1 MKILRLLNRRYL
13 PILLI
18 FFIHNINLYS
28 QEPVDIWNIEKKD
41 SKKKIELEKNSNENV
56 NKKKNSI
63 YKMQSSNK
71 ENNIELDN
79 TLISKEVQIIGLYDP
94 EENGLNI
101 NMWSNSDGDQ
111 IVNIFNNLKKI
122 ELSDDASE
130 IMNTVLLTN
139 AYYPEKNISKEK
151 FLKIKSDW
159 LIKNSNL
166 ELIEN
171 YLISNQIVNEN
182 IELMRYLVD
191 EYLSRS
197 NLEKSCEIFDK
208 INHSLSDEYLSKFKI
223 YCLVNNNKSDEA
235 QLNLD
240 LKKETGFKDIFFED
254 KINFLLGFNKKV
266 DTTISE
272 ENILNF
278 HLSHRTN
285 PEFSFEPK
293 KNTSKLIWKY
303 LSSSNLL
310 TKANEISIED
320 IDRISIIEKATHDKN
335 YPEDELFKL
344 YRNFQFN
351 IDQLLN
357 IPDTYKLLSNI
368 EGRALIYQGILIT
381 TDVAKKIKLMKLL
394 KDSLIK
400 EGIEKAFDDQ
410 LEKFLIEI
418 DIDTIP
424 SNLTSFYL
432 INVDNINE
440 NFNRNIKINNKILHQ
455 SKLVNYFRDDYQ
467 NKNIKKDLND
477 FLSKIKKNKK
487 YFFSKKDIMLVESL
501 KADGIEIQKKFST
514 LYEINENEMP
524 TDIQVLINN
533 EDLGGALLRI
543 IEVIGQ
549 DKIKDIDDDT
559 MYFIISTLNQ
569 LNVDPI
575 RNKLLI
581 KVLPLK
587 V

>member
-235 QLNLD
+235 QLNLN

-320 IDRISIIEKATHDKN
+320 IDRISIIEKLLTIRIIQKMN
-335 YPEDELFKL
+335 Y
-344 YRNFQFN
+344 
-351 IDQLLN
+351 
-357 IPDTYKLLSNI
+357 LSYTEI
-368 EGRALIYQGILIT
+368 FSSILI
-381 TDVAKKIKLMKLL
+381 
-394 KDSLIK
+394 
-400 EGIEKAFDDQ
+400 
-410 LEKFLIEI
+410 
-418 DIDTIP
+418 
-424 SNLTSFYL
+424 NC
-432 INVDNINE
+432 
-440 NFNRNIKINNKILHQ
+440 
-455 SKLVNYFRDDYQ
+455 
-467 NKNIKKDLND
+467 
-477 FLSKIKKNKK
+477 
-487 YFFSKKDIMLVESL
+487 
-501 KADGIEIQKKFST
+501 
-514 LYEINENEMP
+514 
-524 TDIQVLINN
+524 
-533 EDLGGALLRI
+533 
-543 IEVIGQ
+543 
-549 DKIKDIDDDT
+549 
-559 MYFIISTLNQ
+559 
-569 LNVDPI
+569 
-575 RNKLLI
+575 
-581 KVLPLK
+581 
-587 V
+587 

>member
-1 MKILRLLNRRYL
+1 M
-13 PILLI
+13 
-18 FFIHNINLYS
+18 
-28 QEPVDIWNIEKKD
+28 
-41 SKKKIELEKNSNENV
+41 
-56 NKKKNSI
+56 
-63 YKMQSSNK
+63 
-71 ENNIELDN
+71 
-79 TLISKEVQIIGLYDP
+79 
-94 EENGLNI
+94 
-101 NMWSNSDGDQ
+101 
-111 IVNIFNNLKKI
+111 
-122 ELSDDASE
+122 
-130 IMNTVLLTN
+130 
-139 AYYPEKNISKEK
+139 
-151 FLKIKSDW
+151 
-159 LIKNSNL
+159 
-166 ELIEN
+166 
-171 YLISNQIVNEN
+171 
-182 IELMRYLVD
+182 
-191 EYLSRS
+191 
-197 NLEKSCEIFDK
+197 
-208 INHSLSDEYLSKFKI
+208 
-223 YCLVNNNKSDEA
+223 
-235 QLNLD
+235 
-240 LKKETGFKDIFFED
+240 
-254 KINFLLGFNKKV
+254 
-266 DTTISE
+266 
-272 ENILNF
+272 
-278 HLSHRTN
+278 
-285 PEFSFEPK
+285 
-293 KNTSKLIWKY
+293 
-303 LSSSNLL
+303 
-310 TKANEISIED
+310 
-320 IDRISIIEKATHDKN
+320 
-335 YPEDELFKL
+335 
-344 YRNFQFN
+344 
-351 IDQLLN
+351 N

>member
-1 MKILRLLNRRYL
+1 M
-13 PILLI
+13 
-18 FFIHNINLYS
+18 
-28 QEPVDIWNIEKKD
+28 
-41 SKKKIELEKNSNENV
+41 
-56 NKKKNSI
+56 
-63 YKMQSSNK
+63 
-71 ENNIELDN
+71 
-79 TLISKEVQIIGLYDP
+79 
-94 EENGLNI
+94 
-101 NMWSNSDGDQ
+101 
-111 IVNIFNNLKKI
+111 
-122 ELSDDASE
+122 
-130 IMNTVLLTN
+130 
-139 AYYPEKNISKEK
+139 
-151 FLKIKSDW
+151 
-159 LIKNSNL
+159 
-166 ELIEN
+166 
-171 YLISNQIVNEN
+171 
-182 IELMRYLVD
+182 
-191 EYLSRS
+191 
-197 NLEKSCEIFDK
+197 
-208 INHSLSDEYLSKFKI
+208 
-223 YCLVNNNKSDEA
+223 
-235 QLNLD
+235 
-240 LKKETGFKDIFFED
+240 
-254 KINFLLGFNKKV
+254 
-266 DTTISE
+266 
-272 ENILNF
+272 
-278 HLSHRTN
+278 
-285 PEFSFEPK
+285 
-293 KNTSKLIWKY
+293 
-303 LSSSNLL
+303 
-310 TKANEISIED
+310 
-320 IDRISIIEKATHDKN
+320 
-335 YPEDELFKL
+335 
-344 YRNFQFN
+344 
-351 IDQLLN
+351 N

-381 TDVAKKIKLMKLL
+381 TDVTKKIKLMKLL

>member
-1 MKILRLLNRRYL
+1 MKILRLLNRGYL

-18 FFIHNINLYS
+18 IFMFNINGYS
-28 QEPVDIWNIEKKD
+28 QDPVDIWNIEKKD
-41 SKKKIELEKNSNENV
+41 NEKKIEFENTSNENINDEKV
-56 NKKKNSI
+56 SI
-63 YKMQSSNK
+63 YEMQSSNRK
-71 ENNIELDN
+71 NNVELEN
-79 TLISKEVQIIGLYDP
+79 TLISKEIQIVGLYDP
-94 EENGLNI
+94 AENGLNI

-111 IVNIFNNLKKI
+111 IINIFNNLKKI

-130 IMNTVLLTN
+130 MMNTILLTN
-139 AYYPEKNISKEK
+139 AYYPEKNITKNK
-151 FLKIKSDW
+151 FLEIKSDW

-171 YLISNQIVNEN
+171 YLINNQIVNEN
-182 IELMRYLVD
+182 IELTRYLVD

-197 NLEKSCEIFDK
+197 NLEKSCEIFSK
-208 INHSLSDEYLSKFKI
+208 INHTINDQYLSKFKI
-223 YCLVNNNKSDEA
+223 YCLVNNNKPDEA
-235 QLNLD
+235 QLILD
-240 LKKETGFKDIFFED
+240 LKKETGFNDTFFED
-254 KINFLLGFNKKV
+254 KINFLLGYNKKV
-266 DTTISE
+266 NLKISE
-272 ENILNF
+272 KNILNF

-285 PEFSFEPK
+285 PDFSFEPK
-293 KNTSKLIWKY
+293 NNTSKLIWKY

-310 TKANEISIED
+310 TKADEISIED
-320 IDRISIIEKATHDKN
+320 IERISIIEKATHDKN
-335 YPEDELFKL
+335 YPEEELFKL

-357 IPDTYKLLSNI
+357 ITDTYKLLSSI

-381 TDVAKKIKLMKLL
+381 SDVNKKIELMKLL
-394 KDSLIK
+394 KDSFIK
-400 EGIEKAFDDQ
+400 EGIENAFDDQ
-410 LEKFLIEI
+410 LEKFLTEI
-418 DIDTIP
+418 NIDLIP
-424 SNLTSFYL
+424 SNYTSFYKS
-432 INVDNINE
+432 NVDNINE
-440 NFNRNIKINNKILHQ
+440 NFDRNIKINNKILHQ

-477 FLSKIKKNKK
+477 FLKKIKKNKK
-487 YFFSKKDIMLVESL
+487 YFFSKKDVMLVESL
-501 KADGIEIQKKFST
+501 KADGIEIQKKYNS

>member
-1 MKILRLLNRRYL
+1 MTRKETIGS
-13 PILLI
+13 IKKHSC
-18 FFIHNINLYS
+18 IHVL
-28 QEPVDIWNIEKKD
+28 
-41 SKKKIELEKNSNENV
+41 
-56 NKKKNSI
+56 
-63 YKMQSSNK
+63 M
-71 ENNIELDN
+71 
-79 TLISKEVQIIGLYDP
+79 
-94 EENGLNI
+94 
-101 NMWSNSDGDQ
+101 
-111 IVNIFNNLKKI
+111 LK
-122 ELSDDASE
+122 LA
-130 IMNTVLLTN
+130 
-139 AYYPEKNISKEK
+139 
-151 FLKIKSDW
+151 
-159 LIKNSNL
+159 
-166 ELIEN
+166 
-171 YLISNQIVNEN
+171 
-182 IELMRYLVD
+182 MRYLVD
-191 EYLSRS
+191 EYLSRL

-381 TDVAKKIKLMKLL
+381 TDVTKKIKLMKLL